1 MGSAGKRHNARG
13 VKAAVEI
20 TVKFQGIIA
29 DMVRRKTQHLEVERG
44 GTVADL
50 ERQVIAG
57 DAAVAAILKQTR
69 PFIDGKQ
76 ADRSTPLHDG
86 AEVIFMRPI
95 AGG

>member
-1 MGSAGKRHNARG
+1 M
-13 VKAAVEI
+13 EI
-20 TVKFQGIIA
+20 TVTFQGIIA
-29 DMVRRKTQHLEVERG
+29 DMVRRKSQQLQVQSG

-50 ERQVIAG
+50 ERQVVAG

>member
-1 MGSAGKRHNARG
+1 M
-13 VKAAVEI
+13 EI
-20 TVKFQGIIA
+20 TVTFQGIIA
-29 DMVRRKTQHLEVERG
+29 DMVRRKSQQLQVQSG

-50 ERQVIAG
+50 ERQVVAG

-76 ADRSTPLHDG
+76 ADRSAPLHDG

-95 AGG
+95 AGV